1 MDIYLPVLVFVR
13 RRRNDGLP
21 FPFYA
26 RPSSCVGLTEEL
38 IEQFRVPIDD
48 VRCHPGS
55 LAMLGVIVKE
65 WNVLLVP
72 RVTGRF
78 ARLYRRRGQVG
89 IWAELSEGWVTR
101 SWKFRLFMRT
111 NHCGWRVPLLR
122 NQSMSAS
129 SQHAIEGK

>member
-1 MDIYLPVLVFVR
+1 MDIYLPVLVFVHW
-13 RRRNDGLP
+13 RRNDGLP

-26 RPSSCVGLTEEL
+26 RPSSCIGLAEEL

-72 RVTGRF
+72 RVAGRF
-78 ARLYRRRGQVG
+78 TQDERAGGYAG
-89 IWAELSEGWVTR
+89 
-101 SWKFRLFMRT
+101 RT
-111 NHCGWRVPLLR
+111 V
-122 NQSMSAS
+122 
-129 SQHAIEGK
+129 